1 MSTFLMRGHWGQLSG
16 LHLDVVHNC
25 CCLQWHWPWQCW
37 HKASYVSGDEEVEST
52 CRPMKAWL
60 KKKKKDFIRFHFP
73 WIYFKILF
81 ALSYNNVKVTL
92 HKKRQWMWPISVLK
106 ALKITWQKASLY
118 KLKNYRVATKFRY
131 GSYLTRQNCSWGLF
145 TFSVFSNTL
154 SYQ

>member
-81 ALSYNNVKVTL
+81 ALSCNNVKVTL

-106 ALKITWQKASLY
+106 AIKITWQKTSFY
-118 KLKNYRVATKFRY
+118 QSKNYVLHLLILLTLRLSGKFVWIMKFFEAF
-131 GSYLTRQNCSWGLF
+131 LIM
-145 TFSVFSNTL
+145 L
-154 SYQ
+154 S